1 MESKSDLTGFTLA
14 GRYRLVGRRGIPLQN
29 DNTPRGMFDAVDIRL
44 GRPVAVRLVP
54 LNDMVEPSTTSRKSS
69 GDARRAIQ
77 HHLQLAMETQSPAL
91 APISDWGDTD
101 ILGMRCIYTVL
112 GQLPGGSLR
121 EMLDRNRRLS
131 PSQAVV
137 VGLDICR
144 AMNAMHKAS
153 WVHGDIRPA
162 NIVFDAERRA
172 RLGSIDVLTRET
184 IGEADLERARY
195 AAPEVGL
202 GSAPS
207 EKSDVYSLALALVE
221 AITGELP
228 FNADSVAAVLANRVD
243 KLLPVSADLG
253 PIASVLERAAR
264 PDAESR
270 FTAREFGEALVS
282 IAKKVAPPTP
292 IDVVGIGYDE
302 LLTPMPVVDQR
313 VIDLGDA
320 GEPTGEIV
328 RPVVGSVGGK
338 KTESVAD
345 VPPSEELTAEIVHA
359 KRSRRRALK
368 IVSVVV
374 LLGLIGGGIFGYFA
388 LRKESFQ
395 VPVLIGL
402 SEGEARNQIINNDWN
417 LVVRDGRS
425 DQVETGQIISTEPS
439 DGVLLK
445 EGETLVLVVS
455 AGPTFSTL
463 EDFTNQTEVAATARV
478 SDLGLVPIVVKEND
492 ETVAEGTVKSWVVAA
507 QPVAKV
513 GDQVVKGT
521 EITLNVS
528 SGPAPRVVPTLVGL
542 TPAEADAKIAELGL
556 VMTLLEEDFSLEVAA
571 GLLGG
576 QLPAAGETL
585 PRGGS
590 VSYWI
595 SKGPRM
601 VPLPKI
607 VSEYKSTVLERLTT
621 AGFDVGKVSGKDTR
635 KLKTAT
641 INGEAVANG
650 QEVPEGSTVD
660 LTYYG

>member
-14 GRYRLVGRRGIPLQN
+14 GRYRLVGRRGLPLQN
-29 DNTPRGMFDAVDIRL
+29 DNTPRGMFDALDIRL

-121 EMLDRNRRLS
+121 EMLDRNRRLT

-144 AMNAMHKAS
+144 AMNAMHKAG

-202 GSAPS
+202 GAAPT

-221 AITGELP
+221 SITGELP

-270 FTAREFGEALVS
+270 FTAREFGEALVA

-302 LLTPMPVVDQR
+302 LLTPMPATDPR

-320 GEPTGEIV
+320 GDPTGEIV
-328 RPVVGSVGGK
+328 RPVVGVVAGK
-338 KTESVAD
+338 KTESITET
-345 VPPSEELTAEIVHA
+345 PPSEELTAEIVRA
-359 KRSRRRALK
+359 KHSRRRALK

-425 DQVETGQIISTEPS
+425 DQVETGQIISTEPG
-439 DGVLLK
+439 DGVSLK
-445 EGETLVLVVS
+445 EGETLVLIVS

-463 EDFTNQTEVAATARV
+463 EDFTNQTETAATTRIN
-478 SDLGLVPIVVKEND
+478 DLGLVPIVAKAND
-492 ETVAEGTVKSWVVAA
+492 ETVPEGTVVSWVVAA

-556 VMTLLEEDFSLEVAA
+556 VMTLLEEDFSLEVAL
-571 GLLGG
+571 GLVGG
-576 QLPAAGETL
+576 QLPAAGESL

-601 VPLPKI
+601 IPLPKI
-607 VSEYKSTVLERLTT
+607 LSEYKSTVLERLTT
-621 AGFDVGKVSGKDTR
+621 AGFVVGKATGKDTR
-635 KLKTAT
+635 KLKAAT

>member
-14 GRYRLVGRRGIPLQN
+14 GRYRLLRRRGIPLHN
-29 DNTPRGMFDAVDIRL
+29 DNAPRGMFDAVDIRL
-44 GRPVAVRLVP
+44 DRPVAVRLVP
-54 LNDMVEPSTTSRKSS
+54 LNDMVEPFTTSRKSS

-77 HHLQLAMETQSPAL
+77 HHLQLAMETKSPAL
-91 APISDWGDTD
+91 GPISDWGDTD
-101 ILGMRCIYTVL
+101 ILGVRCIYTVL

-144 AMNAMHKAS
+144 AMNAMHKAG

-202 GSAPS
+202 GDAPS

-253 PIASVLERAAR
+253 PIASLLERAAR

-270 FTAREFGEALVS
+270 FTAREFGEALVA
-282 IAKKVAPPTP
+282 IAKKVPPPTP

-302 LLTPMPVVDQR
+302 LLTPLPAVDPR

-320 GEPTGEIV
+320 GDPTGEIV
-328 RPVVGSVGGK
+328 RPIVGAVAIK
-338 KTESVAD
+338 KTESVAEA
-345 VPPSEELTAEIVHA
+345 PPSEELTAEIVRA
-359 KRSRRRALK
+359 KHSRRRALK

-374 LLGLIGGGIFGYFA
+374 LFGLIGGGVFGYFA

-439 DGVLLK
+439 DGVSLK

-463 EDFTNQTEVAATARV
+463 EDFANQTEAAAAARV

-492 ETVAEGTVKSWVVAA
+492 ETVAEGTVKSWVVAE

-556 VMTLLEEDFSLEVAA
+556 VVTLLEEDFNLEVAA

-576 QLPAAGETL
+576 QLPAAGESL

-601 VPLPKI
+601 VPMPKI

-621 AGFDVGKVSGKDTR
+621 AGFKIGKVSGKDTR
-635 KLKTAT
+635 KLKAAT
-641 INGEAVANG
+641 INSEAVANG